1 MKAQLFLHLLVIY
14 LCTYS
19 QISAQDGHYWS
30 ENYGN
35 KSMLLS
41 GTVNASV
48 EDLGA
53 VFYNPARLGMIENP
67 AFVISAKVYEWSTI
81 RIKDGLDEGVD
92 LNQSNF
98 GGAPSLVAGTFSI
111 PFLKEHKFA
120 YSFLTRQLTKADFFV
135 RVEEEDAEFKYIPE
149 KVLFNGKLNINTDY
163 REEWFGLTWSPPITE
178 KFSVG
183 LSNFVTTVNRSA
195 TTALD
200 MKTLDEN
207 KKVAS
212 LSTNRQYGYETFG
225 LLWKLGF
232 SWDLSPVHLGL
243 TVTTPKVNLR
253 GTGSTVY
260 EQYLIGVD
268 TTGNGINDDIY
279 IFNAQKDL
287 NATYYSPWAIGFGLG
302 IHFKKVIIHLSAE
315 WYDKVPKYT
324 ILETD
329 PFFAQISGEPLKFT
343 LVDELNSVL
352 NYGLGLEMNLN
363 EKISIYASIATDYS
377 GVTSDIT
384 RFAELEDEASNSV
397 FQADFL
403 KFGGGFMLNTS
414 WAEVTLGATY
424 TGASQELKRP
434 IDFSGD
440 QPVFDSDV
448 PTTLTFN
455 RWRFIL
461 GFSFPFADKLQKDL
475 EVGPGE

>member
-1 MKAQLFLHLLVIY
+1 MKARWLFLSLVIY
-14 LCTYS
+14 LNTYD
-19 QISAQDGHYWS
+19 QMSAQDGHYWS

-35 KSMLLS
+35 RSMLLS

-53 VFYNPARLGMIENP
+53 VFYNPGRLGLIENP

-81 RIKDGLDEGVD
+81 RIKDGLGEGVD
-92 LNQSNF
+92 LNKSNF

-135 RVEEEDAEFKYIPE
+135 RVEEEDEEFNYIPG
-149 KVLFNGKLNINTDY
+149 KVLFNGKLNFNSNF

-183 LSNFVTTVNRSA
+183 LSNFVSIVNRSA
-195 TTALD
+195 STALD
-200 MKTLDEN
+200 MKTLDDN
-207 KKVAS
+207 NQVAS
-212 LSTNRQYGYETFG
+212 LSKNRQYGYETYG
-225 LLWKLGF
+225 LLWKLGLA
-232 SWDLSPVHLGL
+232 WDLSPVNVGL

-253 GTGSTVY
+253 GKGSTLY

-268 TTGNGINDDIY
+268 TTGNGINNDIY

-343 LVDELNSVL
+343 LVDELNPVL

-448 PTTLTFN
+448 STTLTFN
-455 RWRFIL
+455 KWRFIL
-461 GFSFPFADKLQKDL
+461 GFSFPFADKIQKNF
-475 EVGPGE
+475 EGEQVE